1 MRIGCERTDFL
12 LAPYWQ
18 KSNCSTLKIFRIKL
32 TVSIYG
38 GKVTSNSIERLRPV
52 TYNTTLSISFPQNV
66 TLDCDHIHAASKLSW
81 LAKPVRRERAR
92 KRQSPSHSHLRA
104 SLARFPETSP
114 NREPAWIAGY
124 KNVFWTYLSTFSFL
138 PNSVFRLLEFMFF
151 VLTS

>member
-1 MRIGCERTDFL
+1 MIYYWIIIIYYWIIIIIRININPININPSCPVRIGCERTEFL

-66 TLDCDHIHAASKLSW
+66 TLDCDHIHAASKLLW

-104 SLARFPETSP
+104 SLARFLETPP
-114 NREPAWIAGY
+114 NREPA
-124 KNVFWTYLSTFSFL
+124 
-138 PNSVFRLLEFMFF
+138 
-151 VLTS
+151 